1 MATRDVSVRISV
13 MDGDKARREF
23 TLTGEEGQKALEK
36 IREATKPA
44 NDNLKLINSTV
55 EEAKG
60 AFENFAEHAGSVG
73 RVLTALG
80 PAGLIAAAA
89 IGTIALAIHSAVD
102 EAEKF
107 NQAQRKL
114 DAVLAATGYSAGQSK
129 EQLTALA
136 EGYAHTTLFTA
147 EQVQQSEAILLTY
160 KKIHSDVF
168 DQALKATLDIS
179 TLFDRDLTASARA
192 VGRALEDPVNGM
204 TALTRA
210 GVSLDPVM
218 KENIKNLVET
228 GQQAEAQKLLLDAL
242 AHSVGGQAEAQ
253 NQGVTGA
260 THNFSESL
268 KEMKIALGENI
279 EESGVMAGIL
289 NGLAK
294 AFQGLREEIR
304 PTTEE
309 ELKELNA
316 RMQLMQGAGTNT
328 LLFGMVDNPAYT
340 QMAARKAQLQDQMA
354 QQEKDKE
361 EARAKEQQ
369 AIAQEHAEALL
380 AIEKSLND
388 KITKETQTEEEK
400 ILADTAAMKQKIQ
413 NELLPDKSNQSDV
426 DKQLALADKLKQVQ
440 LDKVNEKEAEAAQKL
455 AEANQK
461 VVDSLKERVK
471 LESIADPRNKFVQ
484 GEVDKLN
491 PSATPQ
497 QISETK
503 QAAASFY
510 DLQQATKAATDAA
523 AAHDRAVQQLNSE
536 MAKSKTSFEQ
546 AKEGIDAW
554 REKMIADL
562 GGVTDANQHYIAVV
576 DQIYNQKLHDA
587 YYKSLQDSK
596 TWQDGAISGLH
607 KYADEATNA
616 SKAAGEVFTKAA
628 DDVNS
633 ALVDMATTGK
643 FNMKSLASAVQS
655 LEKDVLNSFF
665 KQNVTGPIAGW
676 FGNLLS
682 GGAAPAGAGDAGGG
696 IFGSIF
702 SSIFHEGGVVGE
714 GSTSRRSVPSLL
726 FAGAPR
732 FHNGLAPDEFPAI
745 LQRGETVIPKNG
757 RGAGMNVIM
766 NINTPNAQSFAESKG
781 QIMAKFAGEMTR
793 YHKRN
798 S

>member
-13 MDGDKARREF
+13 IDGDKVRKEL
-23 TLTGEEGQKALEK
+23 TLTGEEGQKALQK
-36 IREATKPA
+36 ISEATKPA
-44 NDNLKLINSTV
+44 NDNLKLINTTV
-55 EEAKG
+55 DEAKG
-60 AFENFAEHAGSVG
+60 AFEQFAEHAGAAG
-73 RVLTALG
+73 RVLGALG
-80 PAGLIAAAA
+80 PAGLIAGAA
-89 IGTIALAIHSAVD
+89 IGALALVIHSAVE

-107 NQAQRKL
+107 EQSQRKL
-114 DAVLAATGYSAGQSK
+114 DAVLQATGFSAGQSK

-168 DQALKATLDIS
+168 DQALQATLDIS
-179 TLFDRDLTASARA
+179 TLFDRDLTSSARA

-210 GVSLDPVM
+210 GVSLDPIM

-228 GQQAEAQKLLLDAL
+228 GQQAAAQKLILDAL
-242 AHSVGGQAEAQ
+242 ANSVGGQASAQ

-260 THNFSESL
+260 AHNFSEAL
-268 KEMKIALGENI
+268 KEAKIALGENI
-279 EESGVMAGIL
+279 EDTGILQGVL

-304 PTTEE
+304 PTVEE
-309 ELKELNA
+309 ELKEVTA
-316 RMQLMQGAGTNT
+316 RMQLIQSMGNDT
-328 LLFGMVDNPAYT
+328 LMFGMVDNPAYT
-340 QMAARKAQLQDQMA
+340 QLAARKAQLEDQMA
-354 QQEKDKE
+354 QQEKDRDA
-361 EARAKEQQ
+361 ARAKERI

-380 AIEKSLND
+380 AIEKTLND
-388 KITKETQTEEEK
+388 KITQETQTEQEK
-400 ILADTAAMKQKIQ
+400 ILADTASFKQKIQ
-413 NELLPDKSNQSDV
+413 NELLPDKSNQGDI
-426 DKQLALADKLKQVQ
+426 DKELALADKLKQVQ

-471 LESIADPRNKFVQ
+471 LEEITDPRNKFVQ

-497 QISETK
+497 QIAETK
-503 QAAASFY
+503 QAAAAFY
-510 DLQQATKAATDAA
+510 DVQQATKAATDAVQ
-523 AAHDRAVQQLNSE
+523 AHDRAVQKLDSE
-536 MAKSKTSFEQ
+536 MAHSKTSFEQ
-546 AKEGIDAW
+546 AKEGLDAW
-554 REKMIADL
+554 RTQMISDL
-562 GGVTDANQHYIAVV
+562 GGVTDANEHYIAIV

-587 YYKSLQDSK
+587 YYKSLEDSK

-616 SKAAGEVFTKAA
+616 SKAAADVFTKAA

-643 FNMKSLASAVQS
+643 FNMKSLASEVQS

-696 IFGSIF
+696 IFGSLF
-702 SSIFHEGGVVGE
+702 SSIFHEGGVVGQT
-714 GSTSRRSVPSLL
+714 SASRRAVPSLL

-732 FHNGLAPDEFPAI
+732 FHDGLAADEFPAI

-757 RGAGMNVIM
+757 KQGMNVIM
-766 NINTPNAQSFAESKG
+766 NISTPNVQSFAESKG
-781 QIMAKFAGEMTR
+781 QIMAKFAGEMNR

-798 S
+798 G